1 MGIFLC
7 GPVTSVKVLLG
18 PEIFEDG
25 DKTELHEL
33 NKGSGFPLRSY
44 LPRGGPAKVRSAF
57 YIRGCGE
64 SRLPQT
70 MATDEW
76 PVLPPWK
83 EKRAMMEKVDPQGV
97 LLRGGAHMPLL
108 GFLGYRPRRS
118 EKAINGREKRFCVLK
133 GNLSLKGKGPQG
145 SGSQSSWGEEARGGK
160 GKGKPHA
167 AMEAW
172 ANMGA
177 TANAPSTVVEPWP
190 RWERLIAENWSTWST
205 ANSSD
210 DENWGHWSTDHTIAR
225 QVALVLM
232 NLPRHEGHEDRWS
245 ASSSTGAPPSF
256 APSLRPASASSMRST
271 VTVVAREG
279 QP

>member
-1 MGIFLC
+1 
-7 GPVTSVKVLLG
+7 
-18 PEIFEDG
+18 
-25 DKTELHEL
+25 
-33 NKGSGFPLRSY
+33 
-44 LPRGGPAKVRSAF
+44 
-57 YIRGCGE
+57 
-64 SRLPQT
+64 

-118 EKAINGREKRFCVLK
+118 EAAINGREKRFCVLK

-177 TANAPSTVVEPWP
+177 TADAPSTVVEPWP
-190 RWERLIAENWSTWST
+190 RWESHAENWSTWST
-205 ANSSD
+205 ANSTD
-210 DENWGHWSTDHTIAR
+210 DENWGYWTTANSTDDENWPYWMPPHTVQMA
-225 QVALVLM
+225 LM
-232 NLPRHEGHEDRWS
+232 NLPRHQGPPS
-245 ASSSTGAPPSF
+245 IASSSTQAPPSI
-256 APSLRPASASSMRST
+256 APSLRPA
-271 VTVVAREG
+271 
-279 QP
+279 

>member
-1 MGIFLC
+1 M
-7 GPVTSVKVLLG
+7 
-18 PEIFEDG
+18 
-25 DKTELHEL
+25 
-33 NKGSGFPLRSY
+33 RSY

-70 MATDEW
+70 MATDDW

-83 EKRAMMEKVDPQGV
+83 EKRAIMENVDPQGV

-108 GFLGYRPRRS
+108 GFLGYRARRS
-118 EKAINGREKRFCVLK
+118 EPAAEAPPLRGRHGGRTYTRGHGDSSPE
-133 GNLSLKGKGPQG
+133 
-145 SGSQSSWGEEARGGK
+145 SSWGEEARGGK
-160 GKGKPHA
+160 GEGKPHA

-177 TANAPSTVVEPWP
+177 TAYAPSTVVEPWP

-205 ANSSD
+205 ANSTANSTD
-210 DENWGHWSTDHTIAR
+210 DENWGYWSTNNGIAR
-225 QVALVLM
+225 QVQMALM
-232 NLPRHEGHEDRWS
+232 NLPEGPPS
-245 ASSSTGAPPSF
+245 TASSSTGAPPSI

-271 VTVVAREG
+271 ATVVAREG